1 MKGWL
6 VRACLTAHIPRATEY
21 GLEGDSE
28 RRRGRKREKCAASP
42 NKGGREWE
50 ESNPRCCRGPS
61 GGRRLRAAIACCLPI
76 LEILNRSR
84 VSSSLTLSVSPSP
97 LSSLPVTPRVSACR
111 KTIGVMTETRQHRA
125 STTSCARTLTRNV

>member
-28 RRRGRKREKCAASP
+28 RTRGRKREKCAASP

-76 LEILNRSR
+76 LEILKPFSR
-84 VSSSLTLSVSPSP
+84 IQQLDSLRLPWPVILASCYTSRFDLSQNDRGHDWNA
-97 LSSLPVTPRVSACR
+97 LTPRFDHQLCHDVD
-111 KTIGVMTETRQHRA
+111 
-125 STTSCARTLTRNV
+125 